1 MTTSGPTSG
10 PTSGSTSESTSV
22 AIAAS
27 SVVVAPSL
35 LFSAILATVAFL
47 YALSTVLLRLPKP

>member
-1 MTTSGPTSG
+1 MATSGPTSVA
-10 PTSGSTSESTSV
+10 TSGATSGPTSV